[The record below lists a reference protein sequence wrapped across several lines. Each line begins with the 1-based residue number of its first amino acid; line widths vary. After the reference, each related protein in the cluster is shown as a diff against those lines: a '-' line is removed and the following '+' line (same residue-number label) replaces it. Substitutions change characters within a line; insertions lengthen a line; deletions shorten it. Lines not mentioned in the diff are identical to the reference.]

1 MSLSL
6 RRKLLLFSAL
16 IALLPLLFAGQSLI
30 RIARDEMKSAAN
42 ERLVTT
48 VREVT
53 GQIDDIYERAW
64 LAPLLLIRS
73 AIDSDKISVGEK
85 VAILTHGIAQLPDIV
100 ALQITLDGG
109 RLPLVISQNR
119 FSTRL
124 TEAGIQPL
132 NVLRAAPE
140 VMLAAAA
147 PDGEMAAWVTAVD
160 YEPKTESWLAT
171 VILPL
176 DSRFSGARAVLSA
189 KIDLGRIRGFIESQP
204 FRQVGMITT
213 VDAEGRKLFDPELD
227 ESGRVKQLGRRDII
241 SEALAAREGN
251 RSRAI
256 SVETYLR

>member
-1 MSLSL
+1 MSSLSWLLSLSL

-16 IALLPLLFAGQSLI
+16 IAALPLLFAGQSLI
-30 RIARDEMKSAAN
+30 RIARDEMKSSAN

-73 AIDSDKISVGEK
+73 AVDSEQASVGEK

-119 FSTRL
+119 FSTTL

-132 NVLRAAPE
+132 DVLRVPPE
-140 VMLAAAA
+140 VILAAV
-147 PDGEMAAWVTAVD
+147 PGCGDGGAGHRRRLRAED
-160 YEPKTESWLAT
+160 RFLARDRGPPARQP
-171 VILPL
+171 VQ
-176 DSRFSGARAVLSA
+176 RGA
-189 KIDLGRIRGFIESQP
+189 LG
-204 FRQVGMITT
+204 
-213 VDAEGRKLFDPELD
+213 A
-227 ESGRVKQLGRRDII
+227 LGAD
-241 SEALAAREGN
+241 
-251 RSRAI
+251 RSRAG
-256 SVETYLR
+256 SGTSSPASRSARSARSPRSTRRGGSCSTPSWTRRAASSS